1 MLSTGFTKFRI
12 HAASYLDK
20 VENGETVVITRHG
33 RPVAEIV
40 PPSGS
45 TAAKSWKRPVARI
58 AIKGISLSRSIVSD
72 RRESRA

>member
-1 MLSTGFTKFRI
+1 MLSTGFTKFRT

-20 VENGETVVITRHG
+20 VEHGETIVITRHG

-45 TAAKSWKRPVARI
+45 TASKSWKRPAARI

-72 RRESRA
+72 RRESRV